1 MEIRVVD
8 SLDAEVSLLGFGA
21 MRLPQRSD
29 DPSDIDVD
37 VLCGMVDLAIE
48 GGVNY
53 FDTAPG
59 YHKGF
64 SESAMRKAL
73 VDRYD
78 RESYYL
84 ADKLSLFLCE
94 TPEDMRAM
102 FERQIERCHVE
113 YFDFYLI
120 HAIVADRKSVV

>member
-8 SLDAEVSLLGFGA
+8 SLGAEVSLLGFGA

-84 ADKLSLFLCE
+84 ADKLSQIG
-94 TPEDMRAM
+94 RA
-102 FERQIERCHVE
+102 HV
-113 YFDFYLI
+113 
-120 HAIVADRKSVV
+120 